1 MKQKKTFEVAML
13 GGALVMSVAAFD
25 AMAATACSNGTGQ
38 SIAGGTTANFAK
50 VGFTAKCSANV
61 TANYVETANEIAVQ
75 GASAK
80 GKITWG
86 AGSSGGQVTACATA
100 AAGAAPTVADPS
112 GAAGPGC

>member
-1 MKQKKTFEVAML
+1 ML

-25 AMAATACSNGTGQ
+25 AMAAAACSNGVGQ
-38 SIAGGTTANFAK
+38 SIAGGGSANFAK
-50 VGFTAKCSANV
+50 VGFLPRCSANV
-61 TANYVETANEIAVQ
+61 TVNYTETANEIAVQ

-100 AAGAAPTVADPS
+100 AAGVAPAVNNPS
-112 GAAGPGC
+112 GAAGSGC